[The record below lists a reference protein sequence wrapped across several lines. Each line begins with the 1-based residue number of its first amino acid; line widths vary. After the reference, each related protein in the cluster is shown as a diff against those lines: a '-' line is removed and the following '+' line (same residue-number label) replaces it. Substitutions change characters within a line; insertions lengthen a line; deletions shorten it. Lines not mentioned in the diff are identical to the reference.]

1 MKIFLSQNP
10 ENISQNRGLNEKLKI
25 SWEKDRQK
33 EHLAKLNSKFKSEV
47 MKMIVVMK
55 SQSDQQDLDEIL
67 EVIKEEGFEAHLS
80 QGVETTIIGLI
91 GDTAGKEQVQSRL
104 ASFSSVEKVIPILDP
119 YKLTGW
125 KFKPEKTVIEVGE
138 VKIGGERPVVMAGP
152 CAVENEEQLMT
163 TARAVKEAGA
173 EVLRGGAFKPRTSP
187 YSFQGLG
194 EEGLKLL
201 DQARQ
206 ETGLKIITELM
217 DLDHL
222 ELVAEYTDIIQIGA
236 RNMQNYPLLSAIGK
250 LDKPA
255 MLKRGMSATIREWLL
270 AAEYIMCEGNQQ
282 VILCERGIRTFGE
295 ETRNTLDLSSV
306 PMVNEL
312 SHLPVIVD
320 PSHGTGR
327 WELVN
332 PMARAAIAVGVDG
345 LLVEVHPNPKEA
357 LSDGPQ
363 SLKLKK
369 FAQLMADI
377 KMIHESLGESQGTR
391 WPSAI

>member
-1 MKIFLSQNP
+1 
-10 ENISQNRGLNEKLKI
+10 
-25 SWEKDRQK
+25 
-33 EHLAKLNSKFKSEV
+33 

-55 SQSDQQDLDEIL
+55 SKSEQQDLDEVL
-67 EVIKEEGFEAHLS
+67 EVIKKEGFEAHLS

-125 KFKPEKTVIEVGE
+125 KFKPEKTVIEVGD
-138 VKIGGERPVVMAGP
+138 VKIGGEKPVVMAGP

-173 EVLRGGAFKPRTSP
+173 EILRGGAFKPRTSP

-206 ETGLKIITELM
+206 ETGLKIVTELM

-222 ELVAEYTDIIQIGA
+222 EMVAEYTDIIQIGA

-255 MLKRGMSATIREWLL
+255 MLKRGMSATIKEWLL

-306 PMVNEL
+306 PLVNEL

-332 PMARAAIAVGVDG
+332 PMARAAIAVGADG
-345 LLVEVHPNPKEA
+345 LIIEVHPNPKEA

-377 KMIHESLGESQGTR
+377 RMIYESLGESKGSR
-391 WPSAI
+391 WPSAM